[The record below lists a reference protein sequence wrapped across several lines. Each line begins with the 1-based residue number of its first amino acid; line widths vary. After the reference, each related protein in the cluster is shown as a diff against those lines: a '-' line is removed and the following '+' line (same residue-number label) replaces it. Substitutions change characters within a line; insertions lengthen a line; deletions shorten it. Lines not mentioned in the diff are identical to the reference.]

1 MGLQMSDKID
11 VPNLTE
17 AETEIMNVVWEQS
30 PTTIRD
36 IFEKIKKNKNVA
48 YTTVAT
54 TVKILED
61 KKFLR
66 SEKNGKAHTFYAN
79 VQKKDYSRFALRS
92 LVNRFFD
99 GMSSGLVMNLLSDKN
114 LSDKEKQ
121 EIKKMFEEHL

>member
-1 MGLQMSDKID
+1 MGLQMSEKID

-17 AETEIMNVVWEQS
+17 AETEIMNVVWEKS

-79 VQKKDYSRFALRS
+79 IQKKDYSRFALRS